1 MMLCELDGMQDHG
14 KSRLLITSS
23 LKHCFIKFSS
33 PRRRQAFEK
42 FISVYIVANE
52 AAYVVP
58 ALQCHESQQLLQS
71 SNPAKQNQLR
81 RARIYSTNLGPK
93 AFLIGCYNLAQT
105 WPSEIAVNH
114 TCIQYLL

>member
-33 PRRRQAFEK
+33 PRRHQAFEK

-52 AAYVVP
+52 AAYLVTVP
-58 ALQCHESQQLLQS
+58 AHQCQESQQLLQS

-93 AFLIGCYNLAQT
+93 
-105 WPSEIAVNH
+105 PSSLVATIWNKH
-114 TCIQYLL
+114 GRLKLLSI